1 MKTSLGEGQT
11 EQAAQRSSAA
21 APVIAET
28 NYGPAVN
35 EWSRTD
41 SVNTKYQ
48 AARPGKSV
56 LDRAAS
62 GASIS
67 SRGVSDPPLSPLRKG
82 FLLAPSP
89 TFPISNRR
97 CPKNPQSFTLTIVRT
112 LRNAVKHA
120 IAPTGLP
127 FGVAAGGPSVG
138 KATCD
143 TLWRPSSPSRHA
155 PLPWLPLITSDD
167 PVDIRYPG
175 AGWSPPIRSSTCR
188 NTSLGTATSAS

>member
-1 MKTSLGEGQT
+1 MIVHDRKNLYPELARRLGFKVE
-11 EQAAQRSSAA
+11 
-21 APVIAET
+21 AEIHRH
-28 NYGPAVN
+28 VDR
-35 EWSRTD
+35 RTG
-41 SVNTKYQ
+41 
-48 AARPGKSV
+48 R
-56 LDRAAS
+56 RAT
-62 GASIS
+62 
-67 SRGVSDPPLSPLRKG
+67 D
-82 FLLAPSP
+82 FFEP